1 MSCKTFNL
9 TDNEDSCRA
18 IIQGETYS
26 RFAIRYTS
34 DVSTGSPYGTI
45 RNNYEDEAG
54 VELAVFDF
62 YPLTYDGLTD
72 KTTIAP
78 YLTKEATRALPIT
91 KFQARDDE
99 EPNVKN
105 CLVYEIGITLTT
117 GVNIVLISSSF
128 VQVIPH
134 T

>member
-9 TDNEDSCRA
+9 INNEDSCRA
-18 IIQGETYS
+18 IIQGETYFKFS
-26 RFAIRYTS
+26 LRYTG
-34 DVSTGSPYGTI
+34 DVSTGTPYGTI
-45 RNNYEDEAG
+45 RNNYEDELG
-54 VELAVFDF
+54 TELAVFDF
-62 YPLTYDGLTD
+62 YPLLYDGLAD

-91 KFQARDDE
+91 KFQAQEDE
-99 EPNVKN
+99 EPTVKN
-105 CLVYEIGITLTT
+105 SLVYEIGITLTT